1 MSKKPKAQNY
11 KPSEADKVNA
21 SVAMAEYNFFKRNYD
36 PLLQTMRDESRS
48 DDATKTLRARS
59 NADTMQALTSDMS
72 LQESQ
77 RIDAGSDMAQA
88 VQGQLGQATATGK
101 NIQNKMQT
109 NVLGTARGQAA
120 DAQKGMA
127 AASRL
132 GTSEALTRAKAKQ
145 DVATAKFNAG
155 VQLGSALG
163 MQGAKNLAGGGTFFS
178 PNIGTELPVDS
189 DGNVIQ
195 GANPLQ
201 VLPSTLSQRIQA
213 GSLYGRKG

>member
-48 DDATKTLRARS
+48 DDAAKTLRARS

-101 NIQNKMQT
+101 NIQNQMQT

>member
-101 NIQNKMQT
+101 NIQNQMQT